1 MFSCE
6 FCEIFKNTYFYRT
19 PLLAA
24 SGSKLYSQ
32 NIWWY
37 PKKVSEMRG
46 ASVEFNFDLF
56 SYWCDC
62 DFLGVAGK
70 ILGTKKNYLIAEV
83 QFQDGDDPYQDD
95 DQFDGMEQH
104 SQVESYRACLTSC
117 PRRCSVKQV
126 FLKISQYSQENT
138 CVEVSF

>member
-1 MFSCE
+1 
-6 FCEIFKNTYFYRT
+6 
-19 PLLAA
+19 
-24 SGSKLYSQ
+24 
-32 NIWWY
+32 
-37 PKKVSEMRG
+37 MRG

-56 SYWCDC
+56 LYWCDF